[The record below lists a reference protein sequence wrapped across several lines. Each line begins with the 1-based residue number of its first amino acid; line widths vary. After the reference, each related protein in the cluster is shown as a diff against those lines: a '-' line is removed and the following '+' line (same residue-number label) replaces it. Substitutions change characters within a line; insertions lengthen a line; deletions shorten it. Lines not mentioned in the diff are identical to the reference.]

1 MSERVEDNLS
11 LEKIINSVDYNK
23 LAEDYVP
30 SSFAIKFINFIKLV
44 NGESGEE
51 NKSPLFHY
59 DILDTIYKYNNV
71 LAVVFSGG
79 AKALALDTRI
89 MTPTG
94 YTTMKD
100 VQVLIQIDY

>member
-1 MSERVEDNLS
+1 MSEKVEDNLS

-59 DILDTIYKYNNV
+59 DILDTI
-71 LAVVFSGG
+71 
-79 AKALALDTRI
+79 
-89 MTPTG
+89 
-94 YTTMKD
+94 
-100 VQVLIQIDY
+100 